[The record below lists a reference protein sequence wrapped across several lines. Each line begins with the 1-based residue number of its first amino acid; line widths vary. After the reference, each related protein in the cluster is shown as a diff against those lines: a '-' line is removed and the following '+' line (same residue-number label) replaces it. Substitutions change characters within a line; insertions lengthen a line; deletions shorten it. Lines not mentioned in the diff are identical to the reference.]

1 MCVCTLNI
9 YYSFLEEMSTTA
21 HQMLQKHLDTLSKVQ
36 FPMQI
41 FHILYMER
49 VISKQTFDEAN
60 KSGDV
65 VIEDCFCALCDVV
78 SEDHNKIKVVGS
90 VLLKFEQTVL
100 IAKDILKEY
109 GKYWINLETIIY
121 GFTLNFICKNL
132 LLSIL

>member
-1 MCVCTLNI
+1 MCVCTLNM

-21 HQMLQKHLDTLSKVQ
+21 HQMLQKHLDRLSNVQ

-60 KSGDV
+60 KSEDV

-78 SEDHNKIKVVGS
+78 SEDHTKIKVVGS

-109 GKYWINLETIIY
+109 SKYWINLETIFY

>member
-21 HQMLQKHLDTLSKVQ
+21 HQMLQKHLDRLSKVQ

-41 FHILYMER
+41 FHILHMER
-49 VISKQTFDEAN
+49 MISKKIFDEAN
-60 KSGDV
+60 KSEDV
-65 VIEDCFCALCDVV
+65 LIKECFCALCDVV
-78 SEDHNKIKVVGS
+78 SEDHTKIKVVGS

-109 GKYWINLETIIY
+109 GKY
-121 GFTLNFICKNL
+121 
-132 LLSIL
+132 